1 MSTTANSTGSIGKRL
16 WEQERRS
23 IMSLAIALLGIM
35 VVVARQLVSVLYY
48 SATSDFAG
56 RMVMNLDS
64 LLGLLFLAGAVY
76 GGWRAYQGLVP
87 AFGQDFLLPSYTV
100 KWTEGMGSFF
110 DEQTFRD
117 ESEAQDYANRHP
129 GSEIVY
135 NGPRITAY
143 LGCLIGRALV
153 GAMFWMALEIML
165 QVSHLWAAYRQGGG
179 TGEPARWSEGSAIPV
194 IGMGAAATIVV
205 VLVLSVPVGRA
216 RSSLTPKVSEVD
228 LALYR
233 SVMQPG
239 KVYEGK
245 FADQEPYE
253 RVQLTLKED
262 PDHRSSSQS
271 ETWSLLAEL
280 KSLDHPERSRTYHVG
295 VKPRFPERMD
305 FSGHYQSKPGARKAT
320 GHDLAFSPHD
330 YCYLVGR
337 ITDDGVIELMPP
349 KSTAPWLR
357 LTAAKSSP

>member
-1 MSTTANSTGSIGKRL
+1 MGTNANSTGLIGKRL
-16 WEQERRS
+16 WAQERRS
-23 IMSLAIALLGIM
+23 VMYVAISLLGIM

-48 SATSDFAG
+48 SATSDFSG

-87 AFGQDFLLPSYTV
+87 AFGQDFLLPSWTV
-100 KWTEGMGSFF
+100 KWTERMGSFF

-129 GSEIVY
+129 GSEIVF
-135 NGPRITAY
+135 NGPWITAY
-143 LGCLIGRALV
+143 LGCLICRALI

-165 QVSHLWAAYRQGGG
+165 QVPHLWAAYRQGGG
-179 TGEPARWSEGSAIPV
+179 TGGPARWSEGSEIPV

-205 VLVLSVPVGRA
+205 LLALSVPVGIA
-216 RSSLTPKVSEVD
+216 RSSLIPKVPAAD
-228 LALYR
+228 LARYR
-233 SVMQPG
+233 SVMQPD
-239 KVYEGK
+239 KVYEGA
-245 FADQEPYE
+245 FADQEPHE
-253 RVQLTLKED
+253 RVLLTLKED
-262 PDHRSSSQS
+262 PDHRSGSQS

-280 KSLDHPERSRTYHVG
+280 KSLDHPERSRTFHVG

-305 FSGHYQSKPGARKAT
+305 FSGHYQSKPGTAKAT

-337 ITDDGVIELMPP
+337 ITDEGAIELMPP
-349 KSTAPWLR
+349 KSTAPWIR